1 MYVMDHYNN
10 QKTENSN
17 IGTPLLQG
25 TPSRKMDFIG
35 GAQLDFLVYELL
47 PRKCNLIKYATR
59 TSQAK

>member
-47 PRKCNLIKYATR
+47 PENAILADYIV
-59 TSQAK
+59 